1 MKAAVATNPLSI
13 EHPAKAWSRLGISDT
28 RFVFVALE
36 IFLASCLLLLGE
48 SAVLIRLSNLID
60 GTDFSFWTR
69 HLAPLFVV
77 TLAGLAIMLWRWWAR
92 AANRDSQEVPFDGQR
107 HSEFASRVDSLL
119 QSAALRRS
127 VELRYLPWRS
137 DPNAHVSRNGGR
149 FSLTF
154 TRGLVVLHRSRPAEA
169 EAVLNHEISH
179 MQADDVRFTN
189 LVRRGSS
196 FASVLIFAVN
206 GLILTIYLVR
216 RVLLNDLG
224 NGLAIAGAMLV
235 SLTAPLAGL
244 LYYREYLLGR
254 EFMHDLRAVQLMSSA
269 EPMKA
274 YLRTLVEES
283 PKASLLA
290 SFHEFRKHFQA
301 FHPTPAQRLRNLEL
315 LDPFRDWSVVAPF
328 FAGAFLALLPIELGL
343 FCAALDQRDLQ
354 RPLEWVTLVLSTV
367 LLLRSDFSRLAIYA
381 ILREKAIV
389 RILRFLI
396 LVLLGSLISVLPFLI
411 LSSAV
416 RGRNFIVNFLYAW
429 RGLVWTAIGYTGAA
443 LFLAYPTAVGL
454 LLRQKKIASVVIQSL
469 SQLLTFATI
478 LFFTLITLSRGD
490 TAFQLA
496 PALVLW
502 AGISL
507 SLALIEASFG
517 KCQCCGKRAWN
528 SLLLQNTCR
537 SCGCDRIPRSIL

>member
-1 MKAAVATNPLSI
+1 MKAAVATNHLNI

-36 IFLASCLLLLGE
+36 ILLASCLLLLGE
-48 SAVLIRLSNLID
+48 SAALIRLSNLID
-60 GTDFSFWTR
+60 GTDFPFWTR
-69 HLAPLFVV
+69 HLAPLFVL
-77 TLAGLAIMLWRWWAR
+77 TLAGLAIMLWRWRGR
-92 AANRDSQEVPFDGQR
+92 AASRDSQEIAFDAQR
-107 HSEFASRVDSLL
+107 HSEFASSVDSLL
-119 QSAALRRS
+119 KSAALRRS

-137 DPNAHVSRNGGR
+137 DPNAHVRRIGDR
-149 FSLTF
+149 FSLTL
-154 TRGLVVLHRSRPAEA
+154 TRGLVVLHRSRSEQA

-189 LVRRGSS
+189 LVRQGSS
-196 FASVLIFAVN
+196 LALVVILAVN
-206 GLILTIYLVR
+206 ALILTIYLVK

-274 YLRTLVEES
+274 YLRTLVEQS
-283 PKASLLA
+283 PKAGLLA
-290 SFHEFRKHFQA
+290 SFHDFRKHFQA
-301 FHPTPAQRLRNLEL
+301 FHPTPTQRLRNLEL

-343 FCAALDQRDLQ
+343 LCAALDQRDLQ
-354 RPLEWVTLVLSTV
+354 RPLEWVTLVFSTV

-389 RILRFLI
+389 RVLRFLL
-396 LVLLGSLISVLPFLI
+396 LVLIGSLISVLPFLI

-429 RGLVWTAIGYTGAA
+429 RGLVWTAIGYAGAA

-454 LLRQKKIASVVIQSL
+454 LLRYKRVPSVVIQGA

-478 LFFTLITLSRGD
+478 LFFTLVTLSRGE
-490 TAFQLA
+490 TAFPLM

-502 AGISL
+502 AGMSF
-507 SLALIEASFG
+507 SLALIEAGFG
-517 KCQCCGKRAWN
+517 KCQCCGEQAWN
-528 SLLLQNTCR
+528 SLVLKNTCR